1 MLPFGS
7 ELLDLVLFLKSLS
20 FLPLFILWINFNFV
34 FYVNNVR
41 DGLFDGVGYEVV
53 EKRVLSHL
61 VFVDD
66 AGP

>member
-41 DGLFDGVGYEVV
+41 DWLFDGVVYEVV
-53 EKRVLSHL
+53 KKRVLSHL